1 MFGGGMSGMNVT
13 NINQPQ
19 RQNNQQPTQQPIVNQ
34 PQNTTNQQQPQQQQM
49 PNLNMG
55 NLANMASM
63 LFPQPQQ
70 GQHLQSQSQSQ
81 VPPNPLGGIM
91 GMFSSMQQ
99 SGGIG

>member
-1 MFGGGMSGMNVT
+1 
-13 NINQPQ
+13 
-19 RQNNQQPTQQPIVNQ
+19 
-34 PQNTTNQQQPQQQQM
+34 
-49 PNLNMG
+49 
-55 NLANMASM
+55 MASM

-70 GQHLQSQSQSQ
+70 GQQLQSQSQSQ